1 MSTPTSVSTQP
12 SQRGGTTSPG
22 GPARTRWWRPR
33 PVDRTALGVW
43 VTTRALVL
51 LLSLYARYATKSGSS
66 SSWLNLWQHW
76 DWYRYLTIAEYGYTS
91 GKGPSYDENITAFL
105 PGYPMALRLVHF
117 VVRNW
122 AVSGL
127 LLSFV
132 AGGVAVLALGRL
144 TEFEYDRRH
153 PDADPETSRRA
164 ARIAVLLLV
173 CAPAAI
179 FLAVGYTE
187 SLFLAFAVPA
197 WLAAR
202 RRQWVLSGI
211 LLAFAC
217 TIRINGLFELA
228 GVAVMFLAS
237 RPSRRDWVS
246 SPALLL
252 PIASA
257 GAYAAYLK
265 DITGDWLDWLHAE
278 KRGWSRS
285 FTNPISSWKASWNN
299 ALGSGFGGGGL
310 GGGHGA
316 GGGQSS
322 TRSGGGGQ
330 GGFPG
335 GGSGGSGGPGGG
347 GFGGGSSTTSG
358 GTSGT
363 TGGSNG
369 FSGGQPGGSS
379 SGTGSSGGT
388 RNFGGGTSS
397 AVSGSGGGGNLAG
410 VGTFDAW
417 EFRLELLAAV
427 VGVATVLWL
436 AWRRRWAELVYV
448 GISVFTLVTSTYYM
462 SIPREMLLWWPLW
475 VGAAIWLAGRRWWFT
490 AATLAVSGS
499 LMVGVALLYFSG
511 EWAG

>member
-1 MSTPTSVSTQP
+1 
-12 SQRGGTTSPG
+12 
-22 GPARTRWWRPR
+22 
-33 PVDRTALGVW
+33 
-43 VTTRALVL
+43 
-51 LLSLYARYATKSGSS
+51 
-66 SSWLNLWQHW
+66 
-76 DWYRYLTIAEYGYTS
+76 
-91 GKGPSYDENITAFL
+91 
-105 PGYPMALRLVHF
+105 MA
-117 VVRNW
+117 
-122 AVSGL
+122 
-127 LLSFV
+127 
-132 AGGVAVLALGRL
+132 RL

-153 PDADPETSRRA
+153 PDADPETRRRA

-187 SLFLAFAVPA
+187 SLFLAFAIPA
-197 WLAAR
+197 WLAGR

-217 TIRINGLFELA
+217 TIRINGLFVLA

-285 FTNPISSWKASWNN
+285 FTNPISAWKASWNN
-299 ALGSGFGGGGL
+299 AFGSGFGGGGF
-310 GGGHGA
+310 GGA
-316 GGGQSS
+316 SRSS
-322 TRSGGGGQ
+322 THSGGGFGGSGGN

-335 GGSGGSGGPGGG
+335 GGSGSSGGPRGG
-347 GFGGGSSTTSG
+347 GFGGTTSG
-358 GTSGT
+358 TTGSTTGGSGTSGT
-363 TGGSNG
+363 TGNSNG
-369 FSGGQPGGSS
+369 FGGGSGSS
-379 SGTGSSGGT
+379 SGTQH
-388 RNFGGGTSS
+388 FGGGTSS

-427 VGVATVLWL
+427 VGVSTVLWL

-448 GISVFTLVTSTYYM
+448 GISVFALITSTYYM

-475 VGAAIWLAGRRWWFT
+475 VGAAIWLAGRRWWVT

-499 LMVGVALLYFSG
+499 LMIGVALLYFSG

>member
-1 MSTPTSVSTQP
+1 MSTPTSVSPHSSEQAGP
-12 SQRGGTTSPG
+12 ANPAE
-22 GPARTRWWRPR
+22 PARTRRWRLR

-43 VTTRALVL
+43 VTTRAVVL
-51 LLSLYARYATKSGSS
+51 LISLYSRYATKSGAS

-76 DWYRYLTIAEYGYTS
+76 DWYRYLTVAEYGYTS
-91 GKGPSYDENITAFL
+91 GKGPAYDENITAFL

-117 VVRNW
+117 VVRSW
-122 AVSGL
+122 VASGL
-127 LLSFV
+127 LLSLV
-132 AGGVAVLALGRL
+132 AGGVAVVALARL

-153 PDADPETSRRA
+153 PDADPETRRRA

-202 RRQWVLSGI
+202 RGRWVRSGI

-217 TIRINGLFELA
+217 TIRINGLFVLA
-228 GVAVMFLAS
+228 GVVVMFLSS
-237 RPSRRDWVS
+237 RPSRRDWER

-252 PIASA
+252 PLAAA

-285 FTNPISSWKASWNN
+285 FTNPISAWKASWNN
-299 ALGSGFGGGGL
+299 AFGSGFGGGHV
-310 GGGHGA
+310 GGN
-316 GGGQSS
+316 GG
-322 TRSGGGGQ
+322 

-335 GGSGGSGGPGGG
+335 GGSGNSGGPGGG
-347 GFGGGSSTTSG
+347 GFGGTSSGTTSG
-358 GTSGT
+358 SGT
-363 TGGSNG
+363 TGSTNFGSG
-369 FSGGQPGGSS
+369 SGQPN
-379 SGTGSSGGT
+379 GSSGGSGGSGGAQH
-388 RNFGGGTSS
+388 FGGGTSS

-417 EFRLELLAAV
+417 EFRLELLAAA

-448 GISVFTLVTSTYYM
+448 GISVFALITSTYYM

-475 VGAAIWLAGRRWWFT
+475 VGAAIWLAGRRWWVT

-499 LMVGVALLYFSG
+499 LMVGVSLLYFSG
-511 EWAG
+511 QWAG

>member
-1 MSTPTSVSTQP
+1 MSPHSPQQAGTINPLTAP
-12 SQRGGTTSPG
+12 S
-22 GPARTRWWRPR
+22 RWRLR

-43 VTTRALVL
+43 VITRAVL
-51 LLSLYARYATKSGSS
+51 LLISLYSRYATSSGKS

-105 PGYPMALRLVHF
+105 PGYPMALRLTYF

-122 AVSGL
+122 AVAGL
-127 LLSFV
+127 LLSLV
-132 AGGVAVLALGRL
+132 AGGVAVVALARL

-153 PDADPETSRRA
+153 PDADPKTRLRASRT
-164 ARIAVLLLV
+164 AVLLLV
-173 CAPAAI
+173 CAPAAV

-202 RRQWVLSGI
+202 KGQWVRSGI

-217 TIRINGLFELA
+217 TIRINGLFVLA
-228 GVAVMFLAS
+228 GIAVMFLTS
-237 RPSRRDWVS
+237 RPSRRDWVR

-285 FTNPISSWKASWNN
+285 FTNPISSWRTSWNN
-299 ALGSGFGGGGL
+299 AFGSGFGGGGGSF
-310 GGGHGA
+310 GGSGS
-316 GGGQSS
+316 GGGQRS
-322 TRSGGGGQ
+322 TTTTGSTGSGGGFQ
-330 GGFPG
+330 
-335 GGSGGSGGPGGG
+335 GGSGGSGGPGGNSG
-347 GFGGGSSTTSG
+347 TSG
-358 GTSGT
+358 GTTS
-363 TGGSNG
+363 SNNG
-369 FSGGQPGGSS
+369 FPGGGNGGGN
-379 SGTGSSGGT
+379 SGSTGT
-388 RNFGGGTSS
+388 QHVGGGTSS
-397 AVSGSGGGGNLAG
+397 AVTGSGGGGGLAG
-410 VGTFDAW
+410 VGTFDEWA
-417 EFRLELLAAV
+417 FRLELLAAI
-427 VGVATVLWL
+427 VGVATIVWL
-436 AWRRRWAELVYV
+436 GWRRRWAELTYI
-448 GISVFTLVTSTYYM
+448 GISVFTLITSTYYQ

-475 VGAAIWLAGRRWWFT
+475 VGAAIWLAGKRWWVT
-490 AATLAVSGS
+490 GAALAVSGS
-499 LMVGVALLYFSG
+499 LAVGVALLYLSG

>member
-1 MSTPTSVSTQP
+1 MSSPTSVSPHP
-12 SQRGGTTSPG
+12 SRQAGPNEPG
-22 GPARTRWWRPR
+22 EPARRHWWRLR

-43 VTTRALVL
+43 LTTRAVVL
-51 LLSLYARYATKSGSS
+51 LISLYARYATKSGSS

-76 DWYRYLTIAEYGYTS
+76 DWYRYLTVAEYGYTS

-105 PGYPMALRLVHF
+105 PGYPMALRLTYF

-122 AVSGL
+122 AVAGL
-127 LLSFV
+127 LLSLV
-132 AGGVAVLALGRL
+132 AGGVAVVALARL

-153 PDADPETSRRA
+153 PDADPETRRRA

-187 SLFLAFAVPA
+187 SLFLAFAIPA

-202 RRQWVLSGI
+202 RGRWVRSGI

-217 TIRINGLFELA
+217 TIRINGLFVLA

-237 RPSRRDWVS
+237 RPSRRDWVR

-285 FTNPISSWKASWNN
+285 FTNPISSWRASWNN
-299 ALGSGFGGGGL
+299 AFGSGFGGGGNF
-310 GGGHGA
+310 GGGRGSTS
-316 GGGQSS
+316 GG
-322 TRSGGGGQ
+322 TRSGGSS

-347 GFGGGSSTTSG
+347 NFGGGSGTTSG
-358 GTSGT
+358 NSG
-363 TGGSNG
+363 NG
-369 FSGGQPGGSS
+369 FPGGSSGS

-388 RNFGGGTSS
+388 GGAQHFGAGGGTSS
-397 AVSGSGGGGNLAG
+397 AASGSGGGALSG

-417 EFRLELLAAV
+417 AFRLELLAAV

-436 AWRRRWAELVYV
+436 GWRRRWAELVYV
-448 GISVFTLVTSTYYM
+448 GISVFALITSTYYM

-475 VGAAIWLAGRRWWFT
+475 VGAAIWLAGRRRWVT
-490 AATLAVSGS
+490 ATTLAVSGS

-511 EWAG
+511 QWAG

>member
-1 MSTPTSVSTQP
+1 MSTPTSVSPHP
-12 SQRGGTTSPG
+12 SQQGGTTNPG
-22 GPARTRWWRPR
+22 EPARTRWWRLR
-33 PVDRTALGVW
+33 SVDRTALGVW
-43 VTTRALVL
+43 FTTRALVL
-51 LLSLYARYATKSGSS
+51 LLSLYSRYATTSGSS

-105 PGYPMALRLVHF
+105 PGYPMALRWVHF
-117 VVRNW
+117 VVRDW
-122 AVSGL
+122 AVSAL
-127 LLSFV
+127 LLSLV
-132 AGGVAVLALGRL
+132 AGAVAVVALARL

-153 PDADPETSRRA
+153 PDADPETRRRA

-187 SLFLAFAVPA
+187 SLFLAFAIPA
-197 WLAAR
+197 WLAGR
-202 RRQWVLSGI
+202 RRQWVLSGV

-278 KRGWSRS
+278 KRGWDRS
-285 FTNPISSWKASWNN
+285 LTNPISAWKASWNN
-299 ALGSGFGGGGL
+299 AFGSGFGGGG
-310 GGGHGA
+310 GGGRGSTHS
-316 GGGQSS
+316 GGF
-322 TRSGGGGQ
+322 GGGGGT

-335 GGSGGSGGPGGG
+335 GGSGSSGGPGGG
-347 GFGGGSSTTSG
+347 NFGGT
-358 GTSGT
+358 TSGT
-363 TGGSNG
+363 TSGSGTTSSNNG
-369 FSGGQPGGSS
+369 FSGGQPGGST
-379 SGTGSSGGT
+379 SGSGGSGSTGGT
-388 RNFGGGTSS
+388 RSFGGGTSS

-448 GISVFTLVTSTYYM
+448 GISVFVLITSTYYM
-462 SIPREMLLWWPLW
+462 SIPR
-475 VGAAIWLAGRRWWFT
+475 R
-490 AATLAVSGS
+490 TLRYVHSTG
-499 LMVGVALLYFSG
+499 
-511 EWAG
+511 

>member
-1 MSTPTSVSTQP
+1 MSTPTSVSTHP
-12 SQRGGTTSPG
+12 SQRGGTTNPG
-22 GPARTRWWRPR
+22 DPARTRWWRPR

-132 AGGVAVLALGRL
+132 AGGVAVLALARL

-153 PDADPETSRRA
+153 PDADPETRRRA
-164 ARIAVLLLV
+164 ARTAVLLLV

-197 WLAAR
+197 WLAGR
-202 RRQWVLSGI
+202 RGQWTRSGI

-217 TIRINGLFELA
+217 TIRINGLFVLA
-228 GVAVMFLAS
+228 GVAVMFLAA
-237 RPSRRDWVS
+237 RPTRRDWVRA
-246 SPALLL
+246 PGLLL
-252 PIASA
+252 PIAAA

-265 DITGDWLDWLHAE
+265 DVTGDWLDWLHAE

-285 FTNPISSWKASWNN
+285 FTNPISSWRASWNN
-299 ALGSGFGGGGL
+299 AFGSGFGGGGF
-310 GGGHGA
+310 
-316 GGGQSS
+316 
-322 TRSGGGGQ
+322 GGGGGIRGNHGN

-335 GGSGGSGGPGGG
+335 GGSGGSGGPGGPG
-347 GFGGGSSTTSG
+347 GGSFGGGTTGNSNGFGGGGSG
-358 GTSGT
+358 GA
-363 TGGSNG
+363 
-369 FSGGQPGGSS
+369 QQL
-379 SGTGSSGGT
+379 
-388 RNFGGGTSS
+388 GGGTTS
-397 AVSGSGGGGNLAG
+397 AVTGSGGSGGSLAG

-427 VGVATVLWL
+427 VGVAAVCWL
-436 AWRRRWAELVYV
+436 GWRRRWAELVYV
-448 GISVFTLVTSTYYM
+448 GISVFALITSTYYM

-475 VGAAIWLAGRRWWFT
+475 VGAAIWLAGRRRWVT

-511 EWAG
+511 QWAG

>member
-285 FTNPISSWKASWNN
+285 FTNPISSWRASWNN
-299 ALGSGFGGGGL
+299 AFGSGFGGGG
-310 GGGHGA
+310 GGGGFS
-316 GGGQSS
+316 GGGQRS
-322 TRSGGGGQ
+322 TTTTGTGGFGGGSS

-335 GGSGGSGGPGGG
+335 GGSGGSGGPGRN
-347 GFGGGSSTTSG
+347 S
-358 GTSGT
+358 
-363 TGGSNG
+363 
-369 FSGGQPGGSS
+369 GSS
-379 SGTGSSGGT
+379 SGTTSSNNGFPGGSGTSGSGSTGSTGTQHLGGGSSSAVTGSSGG
-388 RNFGGGTSS
+388 
-397 AVSGSGGGGNLAG
+397 GGGGLAG
-410 VGTFDAW
+410 VGTFDEWA
-417 EFRLELLAAV
+417 FRLELLAAI
-427 VGVATVLWL
+427 VGVATVVWL
-436 AWRRRWAELVYV
+436 AWRRRWAELTYV
-448 GISVFTLVTSTYYM
+448 GISVFVLITSTYYM

-475 VGAAIWLAGRRWWFT
+475 IGAAIWLAGKRWWVT
-490 AATLAVSGS
+490 ITTLAVSGS

-511 EWAG
+511 QWAG

>member
-1 MSTPTSVSTQP
+1 MSSSTSVSPHPAQP
-12 SQRGGTTSPG
+12 GGTTNPG
-22 GPARTRWWRPR
+22 EPVRTTRRWRPR

-43 VTTRALVL
+43 VTTRAFVL
-51 LLSLYARYATKSGSS
+51 LISLYSRFATSSGTS

-76 DWYRYLTIAEYGYTS
+76 DWYRYLTVAEYGYTS
-91 GKGPSYDENITAFL
+91 GKGPAYDENITAFL

-117 VVRNW
+117 VVRDW
-122 AVSGL
+122 AASGL
-127 LLSFV
+127 LLSLV
-132 AGGVAVLALGRL
+132 AGGVAVVALARL
-144 TEFEYDRRH
+144 TEFEYDQRH
-153 PDADPETSRRA
+153 PDADPETRRRA
-164 ARIAVLLLV
+164 ARTAVLLLV

-202 RRQWVLSGI
+202 RGQWVRSGI

-217 TIRINGLFELA
+217 TIRINGLFVLA
-228 GVAVMFLAS
+228 GVVVMFLAS
-237 RPSRRDWVS
+237 RPSRRDWAR

-252 PIASA
+252 PIAAA

-299 ALGSGFGGGGL
+299 AFGSGFGGGNRGGRGATHGGGGGGFN
-310 GGGHGA
+310 GGGH
-316 GGGQSS
+316 
-322 TRSGGGGQ
+322 

-335 GGSGGSGGPGGG
+335 GGSGGPGG
-347 GFGGGSSTTSG
+347 GFGGTTSN
-358 GTSGT
+358 
-363 TGGSNG
+363 SNG
-369 FSGGQPGGSS
+369 F
-379 SGTGSSGGT
+379 
-388 RNFGGGTSS
+388 GGTSS
-397 AVSGSGGGGNLAG
+397 AVAGTGTGTGGGGGNLAG

-436 AWRRRWAELVYV
+436 AGRRRWAELVYV
-448 GISVFTLVTSTYYM
+448 GISVFVLITSTYYM

-475 VGAAIWLAGRRWWFT
+475 VGAAIWLAGRRWWVT

-511 EWAG
+511 QWAG

>member
-1 MSTPTSVSTQP
+1 MSTSTSVSPHSHQP
-12 SQRGGTTSPG
+12 AGTTIPPSVP
-22 GPARTRWWRPR
+22 RRWRLR

-43 VTTRALVL
+43 VITRAVL
-51 LLSLYARYATKSGSS
+51 LLISLYSRYATSSGKS

-105 PGYPMALRLVHF
+105 PGYPMALRLTHF

-127 LLSFV
+127 LLSLV
-132 AGGVAVLALGRL
+132 AGGVAVVALARL

-153 PDADPETSRRA
+153 PDADPATRLRA
-164 ARIAVLLLV
+164 ARTAVLLLV
-173 CAPAAI
+173 CAPAAV

-202 RRQWVLSGI
+202 KGQWVRSGI

-217 TIRINGLFELA
+217 TIRINGLFVLA
-228 GVAVMFLAS
+228 GIAVMFLTS
-237 RPSRRDWVS
+237 RPSRRDWAR

-285 FTNPISSWKASWNN
+285 LTNPISSWKASWNN
-299 ALGSGFGGGGL
+299 AFGSGFGGGG
-310 GGGHGA
+310 GGG
-316 GGGQSS
+316 SF
-322 TRSGGGGQ
+322 SGGGGGQ
-330 GGFPG
+330 RSTTTTGTGGFG
-335 GGSGGSGGPGGG
+335 GGSGGSPSGGTGGPGGG
-347 GFGGGSSTTSG
+347 S
-358 GTSGT
+358 
-363 TGGSNG
+363 
-369 FSGGQPGGSS
+369 SS
-379 SGTGSSGGT
+379 SGTTSNSNGFPGGT
-388 RNFGGGTSS
+388 GGTQHVGGGTSS
-397 AVSGSGGGGNLAG
+397 AVTSGSGGGGGLAG
-410 VGTFDAW
+410 VGTFDEWA
-417 EFRLELLAAV
+417 FRLELLAAI
-427 VGVATVLWL
+427 VGVATIVWL
-436 AWRRRWAELVYV
+436 GWRRRWAELTYV
-448 GISVFTLVTSTYYM
+448 GISVITLITSTYYQ

-475 VGAAIWLAGRRWWFT
+475 VGAAIWLAGKRWWVT
-490 AATLAVSGS
+490 GAALAVSSS
-499 LMVGVALLYFSG
+499 LAVGVALLYLSG
-511 EWAG
+511 QWAG